1 MNKPTKQSL
10 ENMSLSNLIGLYALA
25 GIAIAGLVGYLLIL
39 PQIQSAQETGDKIA
53 TVEAEI
59 NGLNRLIEDT
69 ETLRNNYEAVR
80 EDRNQILSLLPH
92 GGNEEEYLLTL
103 LNQTA
108 SRNGV
113 VMSSFQPQTSAGGA
127 TQQESA
133 GAYRTYQAEITV
145 SGRNQQLENFLQD
158 LESSSRFIFVTELI
172 ASTQN
177 STNLEN
183 PNVNATM
190 VLEAYYQTD
199 TSTSRNTPGSNES
212 QTNQGG
218 QVNDG

>member
-10 ENMSLSNLIGLYALA
+10 DSMSLSNLIGLYALA
-25 GIAIAGLVGYLLIL
+25 GIAFAGLIGYLLIL
-39 PQIQSAQETGDKIA
+39 PQIQSAQETGDKID

-59 NGLNRLIEDT
+59 DGLNQLIEDT
-69 ETLRNNYEAVR
+69 ETLRNNYETAR
-80 EDRNQILSLLPH
+80 QDRNQILSLLPH

-113 VMSSFQPQTSAGGA
+113 VMSSFQSQTSPGGGA

-133 GAYRTYQAEITV
+133 GVYSTYQAEITI
-145 SGRNQQLENFLQD
+145 SGQNQQLENFLQD
-158 LESSSRFIFVTELI
+158 IESSSRFIFITELI

-177 STNLEN
+177 NTNLEN

-199 TSTSRNTPGSNES
+199 TSASGSTFGSNGS
-212 QTNQGG
+212 QTNQGESD
-218 QVNDG
+218 Q